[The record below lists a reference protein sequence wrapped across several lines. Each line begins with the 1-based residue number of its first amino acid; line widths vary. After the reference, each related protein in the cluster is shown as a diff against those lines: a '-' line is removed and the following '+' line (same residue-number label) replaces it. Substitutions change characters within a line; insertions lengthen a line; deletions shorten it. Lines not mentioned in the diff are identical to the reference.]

1 MQALL
6 TMSSVAWLE
15 TLACDGNQN
24 AEKLGFVVRTN
35 SIRKGYNLTMEVG
48 KNSNDKFV
56 IKQISVSLSSCN
68 FILINQ
74 KVYFLFRVIILL
86 NLTNDIP

>member
-24 AEKLGFVVRTN
+24 AEDPGFVVRTN
-35 SIRKGYNLTMEVG
+35 NIRKGYNLTMEVG
-48 KNSNDKFV
+48 KNQTIYSLLSKFQLASQVV
-56 IKQISVSLSSCN
+56 IS
-68 FILINQ
+68 F
-74 KVYFLFRVIILL
+74 
-86 NLTNDIP
+86 